1 MLNLE
6 RLRTLD
12 ALARHGS
19 VSGAA
24 DGLHVTTSAVSQ
36 QMAKLEREVGQPLLA
51 KNGRG
56 VRLTDAGRL
65 LADHAARIIS
75 QVELAQAD
83 VEAQRGCAVGELRI
97 GAFPTAMRGLL
108 PQALSAL
115 RAGHP
120 DVRARVREQEPEESM
135 AAVVRGDLDLALAI
149 DWHNKRMPVPAE
161 LTRTHLLDDSVD
173 IAVPAGHP
181 LADRSR
187 ISLADF
193 ADDDWISWNEG
204 QFCHEWLVFTLRG
217 TGVEPRIAHIAEE
230 HHTQLAF
237 VEAGL
242 GVCVAP
248 RLGRGPVPPGCGC
261 CRSAT
266 PYAATCTPSG
276 ARTPTGGPRSG
287 PPSTPCGRRPP
298 DSRSPPAR
306 PPLYS
311 LRKSQETIESG
322 VRRIQACRPSCGISS
337 MPKFLTGKIRSASAS
352 SGHGSPVRGA
362 SPTKTALPD
371 SSTPRS
377 SSYDSPESTTTEI
390 RGSLRR
396 SDQRRLRVI
405 EYSHSDP
412 PSQANHRAP
421 TCGRPS
427 GETVATRQ
435 VFCSRRKEST
445 SASLIMMRRP
455 RRCGLPVRDSSIR
468 PAPLH
473 I

>member
-97 GAFPTAMRGLL
+97 GAFPTAMRGIL

-115 RAGHP
+115 RDGHP
-120 DVRARVREQEPEESM
+120 DLRALVREQEPEESM

-173 IAVPAGHP
+173 IAVPVAHR
-181 LADRSR
+181 LAARTE
-187 ISLADF
+187 ISLSEF

-217 TGVEPRIAHIAEE
+217 TGIEPRIAHIAEE

-248 RLGRGPVPPGCGC
+248 KLGRGPVPPGVRLLPVCDTV
-261 CRSAT
+261 RRHVYVVWRAD
-266 PYAATCTPSG
+266 AD
-276 ARTPTGGPRSG
+276 
-287 PPSTPCGRRPP
+287 RRPSIRAAV
-298 DSRSPPAR
+298 DA
-306 PPLYS
+306 
-311 LRKSQETIESG
+311 LR
-322 VRRIQACRPSCGISS
+322 QA
-337 MPKFLTGKIRSASAS
+337 ASA
-352 SGHGSPVRGA
+352 
-362 SPTKTALPD
+362 L
-371 SSTPRS
+371 
-377 SSYDSPESTTTEI
+377 
-390 RGSLRR
+390 
-396 SDQRRLRVI
+396 
-405 EYSHSDP
+405 
-412 PSQANHRAP
+412 
-421 TCGRPS
+421 
-427 GETVATRQ
+427 
-435 VFCSRRKEST
+435 
-445 SASLIMMRRP
+445 
-455 RRCGLPVRDSSIR
+455 
-468 PAPLH
+468 
-473 I
+473 